1 MIDSVYFIELNNE
14 IIKFFYDIIKNN
26 KTDKTDKT
34 ETKRFLAVD
43 GSKAYF

>member
-1 MIDSVYFIELNNE
+1 MINSVYFIELNNE

-26 KTDKTDKT
+26 KTDKT